1 MSWIHHFV
9 KMQLEKKYAIITRNS
24 FILSV
29 NQIHGKPLWLMLVT
43 KNVPNVKFNE
53 VSSNWK
59 ERFTST
65 VCEIVR
71 KKIFA
76 LLFRVVITFNNY
88 LKFDARKSPCFR
100 QGILESNPQSILVK
114 LSENYQKDTDDKIRW
129 PRILIIVW
137 HI

>member
-29 NQIHGKPLWLMLVT
+29 NQIHGKLLWLMLVT

>member
-59 ERFTST
+59 ERFIPT

>member
-9 KMQLEKKYAIITRNS
+9 KTQLEKKYAIITRNS

-29 NQIHGKPLWLMLVT
+29 NQIHGKLLWWMLVT

>member
-1 MSWIHHFV
+1 MSWMHHFV
-9 KMQLEKKYAIITRNS
+9 KMQLEKKYAIFTRNS

-29 NQIHGKPLWLMLVT
+29 NQIHGKLLWWMLVI

-59 ERFTST
+59 ERFIPT

-76 LLFRVVITFNNY
+76 LLFRVVINFNNY
-88 LKFDARKSPCFR
+88 LKFDARKAPRFR
-100 QGILESNPQSILVK
+100 QGILESNLQSIKVK
-114 LSENYQKDTDDKIRW
+114 LIENYQKYTLTRSW
-129 PRILIIVW
+129 PRILTTVC
-137 HI
+137 HF